1 MSQIKTIIDKSK
13 LKPIRQAKPNWS
25 DQGIDW
31 PVYRVK
37 ISDLHYNED
46 NGRIATWISTYTSNK
61 DNKPLDSLT
70 REEFNDVLEGF
81 IRKANKEETMKE
93 LINDIKKKTQLNPG
107 VILTDGTIVSGNRRF
122 TALRNLYRE
131 NCDEKYEY
139 FDCFIVDTPDTKD
152 KFEFV
157 KLIETKTQFSV
168 VTEQDYDPIDR
179 LVTIYKYLIDPT
191 TKIWSVKD
199 YAKKIGIK
207 ERDAE
212 NLYFRASIM
221 VDYLKYI
228 NRPGEFHVAR
238 IQKLDGPIAE
248 LPNLYKQLID
258 TPKGRAEWNRIR
270 PLFYSVFP
278 PRKSKDDSKDRTRKV
293 RSFKKMYNDNQSEF
307 NALVAKLYAEAEK
320 ITEKMKEGTTEHT
333 EYIVT
338 DSGAVQARVSLG
350 DQTIQDAI
358 TATQKQSA
366 RERPLKKAGAALS
379 SLNEIETDIFSYMS
393 KEEKDN
399 LLKGLKEI
407 EEKIN
412 SLKNKLNH

>member
-1 MSQIKTIIDKSK
+1 MSQIKTVIDKSK

-37 ISDLHYNED
+37 INELHYNED

-61 DNKPLDSLT
+61 DNKELTSLS
-70 REEFNDVLEGF
+70 REEFNDIIEGF
-81 IRKANKEETMKE
+81 IRKANKEEAMKE

-139 FDCFIVDTPDTKD
+139 FDCFIVDAPDTKD

-179 LVTIYKYLIDPT
+179 LVTIYKYLIDPE

-221 VDYLKYI
+221 VDYLKYMG
-228 NRPGEFHVAR
+228 RAGEFHVAR

-248 LPNLYKQLID
+248 LPNLYKSLMES
-258 TPKGRAEWNRIR
+258 PKGRAEWNRIR

-278 PRKSKDDSKDRTRKV
+278 PRRNKDDSKDRTRKV
-293 RSFKKMYNDNQSEF
+293 RSFKKMYNDNLPEF
-307 NALVAKLYAEAEK
+307 NSLLAALYDEAEK
-320 ITEKMKEGTTEHT
+320 ITEKIKEGTTAHSVYTQDDNGE
-333 EYIVT
+333 I
-338 DSGAVQARVSLG
+338 QAIVSLG
-350 DQTIQDAI
+350 DQKIQDAI
-358 TATQKQSA
+358 NATQKQSA
-366 RERPLKKAGAALS
+366 RERPLKKAGAALNT
-379 SLNEIETDIFSYMS
+379 LNEIETDIFNYMNE
-393 KEEKDN
+393 EEKKN
-399 LLKGLKEI
+399 LLKSLKDI

-412 SLKNKLNH
+412 YLKNRLK